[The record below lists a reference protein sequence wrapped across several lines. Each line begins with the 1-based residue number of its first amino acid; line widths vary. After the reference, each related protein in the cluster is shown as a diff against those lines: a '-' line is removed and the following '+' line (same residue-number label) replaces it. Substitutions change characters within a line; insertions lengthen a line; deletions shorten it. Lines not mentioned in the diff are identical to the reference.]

1 MKKELGKWGEES
13 AAKYLMQQG
22 YKILGRNYYTRYGEL
37 DIICEKD
44 RNLVFVEVKT
54 RRSSKYGY
62 PEEAITNRKKE
73 HIRKAALLYMD
84 AAKRS
89 YREISFDVI
98 SILLEAGEEKINHI
112 KQAF

>member
-44 RNLVFVEVKT
+44 GNLVFVEVKT